1 MTDYLRL
8 KGRTCCPADVVLSLK
23 SFWLEAHSLKVPC
36 FLSFSF
42 LSFPFLSFFFSVLFL
57 FSSCLFFCLFLC
69 LLFSAMFFF
78 FWSLLSLYFFVFLSF
93 IFFSFLSLLHSWFL
107 PTHRVY
113 RPGENGTLTR
123 QTAWWLKQ
131 EAIGLLKQQKV
142 RFKTRGGRQRIQ
154 RIGEGMVRNTILEND
169 SQSKVASL
177 QWTDP
182 MESCPISWGKTST
195 FMRLKEVA
203 PNTACPILGKI
214 SSHPKIKVPPNH
226 PF

>member
-1 MTDYLRL
+1 MWCSLWSHSDL
-8 KGRTCCPADVVLSLK
+8 KHILWR
-23 SFWLEAHSLKVPC
+23 
-36 FLSFSF
+36 FLVFFPFLFFSF

-57 FSSCLFFCLFLC
+57 FFSCLFFCLFFC
-69 LLFSAMFFF
+69 LLFSAIFFF
-78 FWSLLSLYFFVFLSF
+78 FWSSLYVFFFLYF
-93 IFFSFLSLLHSWFL
+93 IFFSFLSLLHSWLL

-131 EAIGLLKQQKV
+131 EA
-142 RFKTRGGRQRIQ
+142 TGGRQRIQ

-169 SQSKVASL
+169 SQSKVTGL

-195 FMRLKEVA
+195 FMRLKKGGTQHCLS
-203 PNTACPILGKI
+203 NSRNKI

>member
-1 MTDYLRL
+1 MWCSLWSHSDL
-8 KGRTCCPADVVLSLK
+8 KHILWR
-23 SFWLEAHSLKVPC
+23 
-36 FLSFSF
+36 FLVFFPFLFFPFLFFPFSF
-42 LSFPFLSFFFSVLFL
+42 LSFFCSLLVFSFVCSYVCCF
-57 FSSCLFFCLFLC
+57 
-69 LLFSAMFFF
+69 LLFSFSFDRYCHCIFSFFC
-78 FWSLLSLYFFVFLSF
+78 F

-203 PNTACPILGKI
+203 PNTACPILGNI

>member
-1 MTDYLRL
+1 MWCSLWSHSDL
-8 KGRTCCPADVVLSLK
+8 KHILWRVLVFFPFFFS
-23 SFWLEAHSLKVPC
+23 

-42 LSFPFLSFFFSVLFL
+42 LFLFCPFLFF
-57 FSSCLFFCLFLC
+57 SCLFFCLFFC
-69 LLFSAMFFF
+69 LLFSAIFFF
-78 FWSLLSLYFFVFLSF
+78 FWSLLSLYFFFFYVFDFL
-93 IFFSFLSLLHSWFL
+93 FFSLLHSWFL

-182 MESCPISWGKTST
+182 MESCPISSGKTST